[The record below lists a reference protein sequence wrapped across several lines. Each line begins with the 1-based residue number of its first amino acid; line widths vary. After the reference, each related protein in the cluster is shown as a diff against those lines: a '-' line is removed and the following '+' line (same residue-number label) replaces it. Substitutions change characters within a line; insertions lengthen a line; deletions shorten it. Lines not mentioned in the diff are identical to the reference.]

1 MHVYIVCVYIYVC
14 MYVICTYVWTVL
26 ALSLNFCCCRSSN
39 IPPPSASP
47 ILPKPPQGNRR
58 RVNKAGSTS
67 SQSSSFTA
75 SFEAESTTV
84 SSTTT
89 TTTTTA
95 AAATTTITVITPPTQ
110 ESDDNLP
117 VPTKR
122 RTTMSSDATISQ
134 SNHENTPPVS
144 TSVSF
149 PLDKTADDSAPKK
162 PVPVP
167 RRNTIDR
174 NLMASSPLA
183 LTSMRSPNTS
193 TTSLP
198 SIDVKEENTG
208 VKVQQQQ
215 QPHKES
221 SSALS
226 SSSSLSTI
234 GSVGSALQSKES
246 TSNNSVVIPIALA
259 IQETVNASFI
269 GKTYGICIVFTS
281 NYYCDYVP
289 CCITAIQNMY
299 TTMYARHVY
308 SIKHVY

>member
-1 MHVYIVCVYIYVC
+1 MYVC
-14 MYVICTYVWTVL
+14 TCVDC
-26 ALSLNFCCCRSSN
+26 LSIEFDFRSSN
-39 IPPPSASP
+39 LPPPSASP

-58 RVNKAGSTS
+58 RVNKTGSTS

-89 TTTTTA
+89 TTTATTTA
-95 AAATTTITVITPPTQ
+95 AGTTTITVSTPPSQ
-110 ESDDNLP
+110 QSNDNLP

-122 RTTMSSDATISQ
+122 RTTTSSDATISQ
-134 SNHENTPPVS
+134 SSHENTSLVS

-167 RRNTIDR
+167 RRSTLDR

-183 LTSMRSPNTS
+183 LASMRSPNTS
-193 TTSLP
+193 ATSLP
-198 SIDVKEENTG
+198 TIDVKEENTG

-215 QPHKES
+215 SLKES
-221 SSALS
+221 LSGLS

-234 GSVGSALQSKES
+234 GSVGSGLQSKES

-259 IQETVNASFI
+259 IQETVNASFK
-269 GKTYGICIVFTS
+269 GKTYENCIVFACRILC
-281 NYYCDYVP
+281 YY
-289 CCITAIQNMY
+289 
-299 TTMYARHVY
+299 
-308 SIKHVY
+308 